1 MTRSLAPVSAA
12 RASRTR
18 IVVATLS
25 TLLILALAVTAG
37 LLASPDGGT
46 PVIFVDRISSAISDL
61 ATGAGSGAW
70 WVYAFLLGVVAAFN
84 PCGFALLPAYLGL
97 YLNDEKTGVS
107 LAARARRSLA
117 VSLVVAA
124 AFTALFGA
132 VGAVFSLGSWF
143 IVRSLPWVGLG
154 VGVLLIVVGGVFL
167 AGGAIRSSAPE
178 RMASKLGPTA
188 RRARIRGYAAF
199 GLAYGLASLGC
210 ALPLFLA
217 LLGIA
222 VAAGGPWNAL
232 VAFALYG
239 VGMAAVLG
247 SLSLAAGLVSFR
259 VLAGA
264 RGVGRFVSGPAAVLL
279 LVSGAYVVYYWL
291 TTGRLLFA

>member
-12 RASRTR
+12 RGARTR
-18 IVVATLS
+18 IAVATVSAVL
-25 TLLILALAVTAG
+25 TLALAVTAG
-37 LLASPDGGT
+37 LLAPADGGA
-46 PVIFVDRISSAISDL
+46 PVIFVDRVSSAISGV
-61 ATGAGSGAW
+61 AAGAGTSVW
-70 WVYAFLLGVVAAFN
+70 WVYAFLLGVVAGFN

-97 YLNDEKTGVS
+97 YLNDGKAGESV
-107 LAARARRSLA
+107 AARARRSLA
-117 VSLVVAA
+117 VSLVVAGT
-124 AFTALFGA
+124 FTALFGA
-132 VGAVFSLGSWF
+132 AGAVFSAGSWF
-143 IVRSLPWVGLG
+143 IVRSLPWAGLG
-154 VGVLLIVVGGVFL
+154 VGVLLIVAGGVSL
-167 AGGAIRSSAPE
+167 AGGAIGSSVPE

-222 VAAGGPWNAL
+222 LAAGGPWNAL

-239 VGMAAVLG
+239 AGMAAVLAA
-247 SLSLAAGLVSFR
+247 LSLAAGLVSVG

-264 RGVGRFVSGPAAVLL
+264 RGVGRFVPGASSALL
-279 LVSGAYVVYYWL
+279 LASGAYVVFYWL

>member
-97 YLNDEKTGVS
+97 YLNDEKTAVS
-107 LAARARRSLA
+107 LA
-117 VSLVVAA
+117 VAA

-167 AGGAIRSSAPE
+167 GGGAIRSSVPE

-279 LVSGAYVVYYWL
+279 LASGAYVVYYWL